1 MNVSLTL
8 SSYLVGTGSSDWG
21 IVNVSGLDDVVV
33 KAADTELHFANGVV
47 ASRDYL
53 AAHPIVADLLTRGTT
68 QTEAE
73 AAAHALRAAW
83 LPTVTDQTLTVVFAG
98 SSHSITGRPRG
109 VVFDRRQAVAGIIR
123 AQVTFLNT
131 Y

>member
-53 AAHPIVADLLTRGTT
+53 AATPIVIDLMMVKGATATT
-68 QTEAE
+68 ARSG
-73 AAAHALRAAW
+73 LRTAW
-83 LPTVTDQTLTVVFAG
+83 LPSTTDLTLSASVHGT
-98 SSHSITGRPRG
+98 SYSITGRPRG
-109 VVFDRRQAVAGIIR
+109 VVFDNALEAVGVVR
-123 AQVTFLNT
+123 AQATFLNT
-131 Y
+131 F

>member
-8 SSYLVGTGSSDWG
+8 SSYLVGTGLSVWG
-21 IVNVSGLDDVVV
+21 ITNITGLDDVVV
-33 KAADTELHFANGVV
+33 KAADTDLHFANGVV

-53 AAHPIVADLLTRGTT
+53 AAHPIIADLITQGTT
-68 QTEAE
+68 QAEAE
-73 AAAHALRAAW
+73 SALHALRTAW
-83 LPTVTDQTLTVVFAG
+83 LPTVTDSTLTAVFAG
-98 SSHSITGRPRG
+98 TSHSITGRSRG
-109 VVFDRRQAVAGIIR
+109 VVFDRKQAVAGIIR